1 MRAPTD
7 GTLPSVSVVIP
18 TLGRERVLVETVG
31 LLLGLQRTAAEVI
44 VVDQTP
50 AHEAETEKAL
60 SDWDASGRIRWI
72 RRERPS
78 IPAAMNAGLRA
89 AASEVVLFVDDDIR
103 PRGELVRAHAEVYA
117 EASCSAVNGQ
127 VLQPGED
134 DFDGPAGSG
143 TDGIDRDLGFRFNS
157 TRPVDGIASCIACN
171 LSVRRDAALLV
182 GGFDER
188 FLGAAYR
195 FETEFCRRLARSGRT
210 TRFDPRPSV
219 RHLKAGAG
227 GTRQE
232 GGHLTSSSPAHP
244 VGDYYFAY
252 LESRGWARSRYI
264 ARRLVREVTTRFHAR
279 HPWWI
284 PVKLVGEI
292 RGLLL
297 ARRLYRERSKEGRT
311 VPCVSG

>member
-1 MRAPTD
+1 MNNLAEEAF
-7 GTLPSVSVVIP
+7 PSVSVVIP
-18 TLGRERVLVETVG
+18 TLGREKVLVETVE
-31 LLLGLQRTAAEVI
+31 LLLGLRHPASEVI
-44 VVDQTP
+44 IVDQTL

-60 SDWDASGRIRWI
+60 SQWEGSGRIRWI

-78 IPAAMNAGLRA
+78 IPAAMNAGLRE

-103 PRGELVRAHAEVYA
+103 PRGDLVRAHAEVHA
-117 EASCSAVNGQ
+117 ENSCAAVNGQ
-127 VLQPGED
+127 VLQPGES
-134 DFDGPAGSG
+134 DFDGPPGSG
-143 TDGIDRDLGFRFNS
+143 GDGIDRDLDFRFNS
-157 TRPVDGIASCIACN
+157 TRPVNGISSCIACN
-171 LSVRRDAALLV
+171 LSVRREKALLV

-195 FETEFCRRLARSGRT
+195 FETEFCRRLARSGGA

-219 RHLKAGAG
+219 HHLKIGVG

-264 ARRLVREVTTRFHAR
+264 SRRLVREVTTRFHAR

-292 RGLLL
+292 RGLVL
-297 ARRLYRERSKEGRT
+297 ARRLYRERSRQER
-311 VPCVSG
+311 VERCVSG

>member
-1 MRAPTD
+1 MKDSSEGA
-7 GTLPSVSVVIP
+7 LPSVSVVIP
-18 TLGRERVLVETVG
+18 TLGREKVLVETVG
-31 LLLGLQRTAAEVI
+31 LLLGLEHPASEVI

-50 AHEAETEKAL
+50 THEAETERAL
-60 SDWDASGRIRWI
+60 SRWNASGQIRWI

-78 IPAAMNAGLRA
+78 IPAAMNAGLRE
-89 AASEVVLFVDDDIR
+89 AASAVVLFVDDDIR
-103 PRGELVRAHAEVYA
+103 PRGDLVRAHAEVHA
-117 EASCSAVNGQ
+117 ANSCTAVNGQ
-127 VLQPGED
+127 VLQPGEN
-134 DFDGPAGSG
+134 DFDGPAGLG
-143 TDGIDRDLGFRFNS
+143 GDGIDRDLDFRFNS
-157 TRPVDGIASCIACN
+157 TRPVDGISSCIACN
-171 LSVRRDAALLV
+171 LSVRREAALLAR
-182 GGFDER
+182 GFDER

-195 FETEFCRRLARSGRT
+195 FETEFCRRLARSGGT

-219 RHLKAGAG
+219 HHLKAGVG

-252 LESRGWARSRYI
+252 LESRGWARMRYVS
-264 ARRLVREVTTRFHAR
+264 RRLVREVSTRFHAR

-297 ARRLYRERSKEGRT
+297 ARRLYREKSEQERVER
-311 VPCVSG
+311 CASG